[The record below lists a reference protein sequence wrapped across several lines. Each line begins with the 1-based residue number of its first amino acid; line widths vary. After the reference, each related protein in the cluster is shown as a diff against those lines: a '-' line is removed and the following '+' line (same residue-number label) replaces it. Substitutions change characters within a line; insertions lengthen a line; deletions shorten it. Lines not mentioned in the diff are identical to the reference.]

1 MSMIIIHNFV
11 LHKLLLFGNFSW
23 PVTDFQVKRLFNGK
37 SFQRVCGTCKT
48 AFRDHTETL
57 SAHNNNTA
65 AKMMSKIINDVFK
78 FGVHIDPSFALSE
91 S

>member
-23 PVTDFQVKRLFNGK
+23 PVIDFQVKRLFNGK

-57 SAHNNNTA
+57 CAHNNNTA
-65 AKMMSKIINDVFK
+65 AKMMSNDVFK
-78 FGVHIDPSFALSE
+78 FGVHIDPRFALSE
-91 S
+91 N